1 MDDSQIFTFLIYSAG
16 VFLSFTIALVYL
28 WNNYRSGLFEFLIF
42 VVLVCMSYIN
52 LVQYLGSFGG
62 ILFVPHFFR
71 TSPIAAFVAIPLMYL
86 IISKKLNSKQFRL
99 QDIVHGLPA
108 LLYTINYVPV
118 FFKSASYKQALIS
131 KLLILEDYYNYN
143 EGWLFKSDTFNA
155 IWMIQIGLYV
165 ILSAL
170 LIYKFKKVKMNMTF
184 LKILLYWYFGY
195 MVSLLTPSILFL
207 LGILPKVGFL
217 SVPSVYFL
225 VTLVFLIIFFF
236 NYNLIYKRAFNL
248 EERGISDNTPK
259 EQLKFLANVDD
270 VNHKELI
277 KITKIEAYL
286 NEFKPYLNDD
296 FSLTN
301 FEKKIGIPSKQISL
315 SIKKRYNLNFAMYI
329 NKLRV
334 NYFTSKL
341 MEDEKLENNNIEDLS
356 IKFGF
361 KSTYSFNHYFKF
373 YKGQTP
379 KKFLDDIIEERNKIG
394 A

>member
-1 MDDSQIFTFLIYSAG
+1 
-16 VFLSFTIALVYL
+16 
-28 WNNYRSGLFEFLIF
+28 
-42 VVLVCMSYIN
+42 MSYIN

-71 TSPIAAFVAIPLMYL
+71 TSPIATFVAIPLMYL

-108 LLYTINYVPV
+108 LLYTINYAPV

-131 KLLILEDYYNYN
+131 KLLIMKDYYNYN

-155 IWMIQIGLYV
+155 MRMIQIGLYV
-165 ILSAL
+165 ILSAF

-217 SVPSVYFL
+217 TVPSVYFL
-225 VTLVFLIIFFF
+225 ITLVFLIIFFF

-248 EERGISDNTPK
+248 EERGIPENTPK
-259 EQLKFLANVDD
+259 EQLKFLTNVDD

-277 KITKIEAYL
+277 KITKIEDYL
-286 NEFKPYLNDD
+286 NEFKPYLNED
-296 FSLTN
+296 FSLGN
-301 FEKKIGIPSKQISL
+301 LEREIGISSKRISL
-315 SIKKRYNLNFAMYI
+315 SIKKRYNLNFAQYI

-341 MEDEKLENNNIEDLS
+341 LEDEKLRNYTIEDLS
-356 IKFGF
+356 LKFGF
-361 KSTYSFNHYFKF
+361 SSPNSFYHYFK
-373 YKGQTP
+373 YYTGQTP
-379 KKFLDDIIEERNKIG
+379 RKFLDDICKDLNKKG